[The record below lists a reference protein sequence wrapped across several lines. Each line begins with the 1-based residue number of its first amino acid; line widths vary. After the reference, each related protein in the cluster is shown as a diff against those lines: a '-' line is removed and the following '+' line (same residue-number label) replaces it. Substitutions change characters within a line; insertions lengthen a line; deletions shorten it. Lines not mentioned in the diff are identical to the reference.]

1 MAMTGRRREGDRIR
15 SSGAS
20 ASSEVD
26 RGAWNAGAEMRPV
39 LRIAAPSTAAVF
51 PPESPGVD
59 AVMLEARAGEFAKR
73 SIKTSAKAAGIELA
87 IACMDLTTLEGRDS
101 AGRVRSM
108 CAKAISPAPGVRSVA
123 AVCVYPNLVATAK
136 AATAESSV
144 KVASVATAFPSGLSP
159 LAVKLEDAQ
168 AAIDAGA
175 DEIDMVIDRGAFLA
189 GEERKVWNEIVE
201 VKRVCA
207 AAPRPVR
214 LKAILETGE
223 LGSYDA
229 IRRASD
235 LALYAG
241 ADFIKT
247 STGKIGASATLPVAL
262 CMAEAIR
269 DFERQSGELRG
280 LKVAGGIRNTK
291 AALAYLVLLKETLD
305 DRWLSPDL
313 FRIGAS
319 ALLDDL
325 LMQREKE
332 RTGRYAGIDYYTR
345 D

>member
-1 MAMTGRRREGDRIR
+1 LLATRL
-15 SSGAS
+15 A
-20 ASSEVD
+20 
-26 RGAWNAGAEMRPV
+26 
-39 LRIAAPSTAAVF
+39 
-51 PPESPGVD
+51 ESPTID
-59 AVMLEARAGEFAKR
+59 AVMLESRAAQFAKR
-73 SIKTSAKAAGIELA
+73 SIKAAAKLSGIELA

-101 AGRVRSM
+101 PGRVRSM
-108 CAKAISPAPGVRSVA
+108 CAKAVTPAPGVRSVA
-123 AVCVYPNLVATAK
+123 AVCVYPNLVETAK
-136 AATAESSV
+136 SALAGSDV
-144 KVASVATAFPSGLSP
+144 KVASVATAFPSGLSSIE
-159 LAVKLEDAQ
+159 VKIEDTQ

-189 GEERKVWNEIVE
+189 GDEQRVWDEIAQI
-201 VKRVCA
+201 KRVCV
-207 AAPRPVR
+207 AAPRPVH

-235 LALYAG
+235 IALYAG

-247 STGKIGASATLPVAL
+247 STGKIGTSATLPVAL

-269 DFERQSGELRG
+269 DFQNNTDEVRG
-280 LKVAGGIRNTK
+280 LKVAGGIRTTK
-291 AALAYLVLLKETLD
+291 TALAYFVLLKETLD

-332 RTGRYAGIDYYTR
+332 LTGHYAGIDYYTR

>member
-1 MAMTGRRREGDRIR
+1 MPTI
-15 SSGAS
+15 S
-20 ASSEVD
+20 
-26 RGAWNAGAEMRPV
+26 V
-39 LRIAAPSTAAVF
+39 LPSD
-51 PPESPGVD
+51 SPSVD
-59 AVMLEARAGEFAKR
+59 AVMLESRASQFARR
-73 SIKTSAKAAGIELA
+73 SIKAASKLAGIELA

-101 AGRVRSM
+101 PGRVRSM
-108 CAKAISPAPGVRSVA
+108 CAKALTPAPGVRSVA

-136 AATAESSV
+136 DALAGTGV
-144 KVASVATAFPSGLSP
+144 KVASVATAFPSGLSS
-159 LAVKLEDAQ
+159 LDVKLEDTQ

-189 GEERKVWNEIVE
+189 GDEQRVWDEIAE

-207 AAPRPVR
+207 SAARSVH

-235 LALYAG
+235 LALGAG

-247 STGKIGASATLPVAL
+247 STGKIGTSATLPVAL
-262 CMAEAIR
+262 CMAEALR
-269 DFERQSGELRG
+269 DFERRTGEARG
-280 LKVAGGIRNTK
+280 LKVAGGIRTTK
-291 AALAYLVLLKETLD
+291 SALAYFVLLKETLD
-305 DRWLSPDL
+305 TRWLSPDL

-332 RTGRYAGIDYYTR
+332 LTGHYAGIDYYTR